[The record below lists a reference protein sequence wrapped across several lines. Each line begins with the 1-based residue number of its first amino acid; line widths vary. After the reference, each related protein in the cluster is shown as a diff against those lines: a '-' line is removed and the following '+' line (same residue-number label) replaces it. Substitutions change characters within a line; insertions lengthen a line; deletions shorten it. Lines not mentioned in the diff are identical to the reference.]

1 MNILCILRVQQHSFS
16 LSSCGCL
23 SYSQSPLIKTL
34 RGPEKVSVGVHIKRG
49 EFRENVRVFFPQG
62 QRKPFVIMRCPY
74 KVEFDCCSS
83 WNYVSS
89 TIACIVVI
97 ICKFYCFQINYD
109 FLTSADDPAASNE
122 EGKQRYSIG
131 LHLSSLKLHLTLNVE
146 DKCETEKWNGL
157 KGRSKMLFKSEAS
170 LNCIVIPVRI
180 HSEENV

>member
-1 MNILCILRVQQHSFS
+1 M
-16 LSSCGCL
+16 
-23 SYSQSPLIKTL
+23 
-34 RGPEKVSVGVHIKRG
+34 
-49 EFRENVRVFFPQG
+49 
-62 QRKPFVIMRCPY
+62 
-74 KVEFDCCSS
+74 
-83 WNYVSS
+83 SS

-109 FLTSADDPAASNE
+109 FLTSADDLAASNE

-157 KGRSKMLFKSEAS
+157 KGRSKMLFKIEAS

-180 HSEENV
+180 HFEENV